1 MVMQEEECV
10 HEAYGLILLN
20 NVVHFHLKQIVNLMQ
35 VFVMV
40 ERNPY
45 CIASPEVVQISLN
58 GKYIFISI
66 VTFDIEIFKNMF

>member
-35 VFVMV
+35 VSVRV
-40 ERNPY
+40 EKNSH
-45 CIASPEVVQISLN
+45 CIVFQEVVQNISN
-58 GKYIFISI
+58 GKYAF
-66 VTFDIEIFKNMF
+66 FNLQK